1 MDGKGGL
8 ISSPSVSSHELVDS
22 VEIHVSLHFTILG
35 TSCSSSHGRFL
46 PFSYHTPC
54 PGYLGD
60 VALVSFVH
68 DPTCILRQKHRSGTS
83 RVGIFSVVF
92 PNVMVTPM
100 LCLMLCWSGGLGGAL
115 EHKHGP
121 RGLTAP
127 SCRGSFPYLTTD
139 GVPNPSFCT
148 RRSWE
153 L

>member
-100 LCLMLCWSGGLGGAL
+100 LCLMLCWSGGLGGPSSTSMAL
-115 EHKHGP
+115 
-121 RGLTAP
+121 RGLQHHPA
-127 SCRGSFPYLTTD
+127 GGAFLT
-139 GVPNPSFCT
+139 
-148 RRSWE
+148 
-153 L
+153 